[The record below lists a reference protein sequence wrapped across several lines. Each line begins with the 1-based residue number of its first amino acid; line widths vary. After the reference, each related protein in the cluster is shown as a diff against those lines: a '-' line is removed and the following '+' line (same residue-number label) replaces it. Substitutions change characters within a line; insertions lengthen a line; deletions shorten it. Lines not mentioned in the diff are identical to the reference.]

1 MTTTDKVSWR
11 QRGKAHIQGLSS
23 VYSLAATLSAAN
35 QHSDLYKPFC
45 WAQDLRASLAARTQ
59 HRSYSLA
66 SLLAQCGSLN
76 SKNVSTNFF
85 VMVSQ
90 IQLVAACQKYV
101 DKLSYFGSVTH
112 IQHHYSTS
120 LRLENNHP
128 TVMDVYNQEIEPL
141 KLETRIPGRCTFLEW
156 HADGCKYAAL
166 AGGGMVYLLLLIAGL
181 GTWVRF
187 RLHQQ
192 TIPPLYRAA
201 QICT

>member
-1 MTTTDKVSWR
+1 
-11 QRGKAHIQGLSS
+11 
-23 VYSLAATLSAAN
+23 
-35 QHSDLYKPFC
+35 
-45 WAQDLRASLAARTQ
+45 
-59 HRSYSLA
+59 
-66 SLLAQCGSLN
+66 
-76 SKNVSTNFF
+76 
-85 VMVSQ
+85 MVSQ